1 MTMPATTHRSAELP
15 PGPRLRARRHAHRH
29 RIGPPRPPAALL
41 DARLRQ
47 QLQAAGIATESLV
60 AVRAATGEWL
70 LLRTHDQ
77 TDKAQATQ
85 TSIRDDLAFANAV
98 RAALDDFHLT
108 HRLQA
113 NPLLECEAIK
123 ARGPSAAARLNALRD
138 WLRGT
143 TENLSANPATARAA
157 RILHRTYFEP
167 ARSQQLAAEALGM
180 GYSTYRRLLAEARAL
195 LIAELRLA

>member
-1 MTMPATTHRSAELP
+1 MTVTAAIHRSAELP
-15 PGPRLRARRHAHRH
+15 LRPRQRRHRH
-29 RIGPPRPPAALL
+29 RIGPPRPTAALL
-41 DARLRQ
+41 DPQLRQ

-60 AVRAATGEWL
+60 AVRAPTGEWL
-70 LLRTHDQ
+70 LLTRHRAEKVQTGNFDDQ
-77 TDKAQATQ
+77 
-85 TSIRDDLAFANAV
+85 AFANAV

-123 ARGPSAAARLNALRD
+123 ARGSNSAAARLSVLRD
-138 WLRGT
+138 WLRST
-143 TENLSANPATARAA
+143 NERLSTNPATARAA
-157 RILHRTYFEP
+157 RILHRSYFEP